1 MNEKTTVNL
10 PFSPQDIRDGTVPRL
25 VPMLPDTARAE
36 ELKSALANA
45 AQAWC
50 VACDAARAAGFEVQ
64 ASFGPNAF
72 GKTDIT
78 QLRLFKTY

>member
-1 MNEKTTVNL
+1 MENKIELHKL
-10 PFSPQDIRDGTVPRL
+10 GGIIPEGPLKL
-25 VPMLPDTARAE
+25 VPTLPDTERAE
-36 ELKSALANA
+36 ELKAALAA
-45 AQAWC
+45 AASHWC

-64 ASFGPNAF
+64 ASFGLNAF

>member
-1 MNEKTTVNL
+1 MNEATQEER
-10 PFSPQDIRDGTVPRL
+10 FGRAQDVPKL
-25 VPMLPDTARAE
+25 VPTLPDTERAE
-36 ELKSALANA
+36 ELKVALAQA

-50 VACDAARAAGFEVQ
+50 IACDVARAAGFEVS

>member
-1 MNEKTTVNL
+1 MNDPTREERPASQGLL
-10 PFSPQDIRDGTVPRL
+10 PGLVPRL
-25 VPMLPDTARAE
+25 VPTLPDAARAE
-36 ELKSALANA
+36 ELKAALAA
-45 AQAWC
+45 AASHWC

-64 ASFGPNAF
+64 ANFGPNAF

>member
-1 MNEKTTVNL
+1 MNESTQEERFGGARVVSK
-10 PFSPQDIRDGTVPRL
+10 L
-25 VPMLPDTARAE
+25 VPTLPDTERAE
-36 ELKSALANA
+36 ELKVALAQA

-64 ASFGPNAF
+64 ANFGPNAF